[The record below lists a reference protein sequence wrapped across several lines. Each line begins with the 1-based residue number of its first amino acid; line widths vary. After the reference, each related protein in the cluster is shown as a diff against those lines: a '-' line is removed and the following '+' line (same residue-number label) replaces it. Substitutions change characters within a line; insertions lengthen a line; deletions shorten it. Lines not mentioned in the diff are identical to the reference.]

1 MKFFFVYLLFITI
14 PIISISQ
21 EFQSAKEK
29 NKFKPTLFHNY
40 SDTTDTNLG
49 LFEFIETFNL
59 GDEVNLP
66 ITPQMNFKG
75 KVNILHQTSDYRT
88 LSIESRETPGLR
100 LIISHTS
107 EDKYYGII
115 GCVKHKDV
123 LVLEH
128 NQKNDK
134 YVWIKREIADK
145 IPD

>member
-1 MKFFFVYLLFITI
+1 MKFFFVCLFSILI
-14 PIISISQ
+14 QLKSISQ
-21 EFQSAKEK
+21 EFLSAKEK

-40 SDTTDTNLG
+40 SDTIDTNQGFFNL
-49 LFEFIETFNL
+49 IETLNL
-59 GDEVNLP
+59 GDKTNLP
-66 ITPQMNFKG
+66 ITSQLIFKG

-88 LSIESRETPGLR
+88 LSIESEETPGLR

-123 LVLEH
+123 LVLEL
-128 NQKNDK
+128 NQKNEK
-134 YVWIKREIADK
+134 YVWIKKEIADK